1 MGSHSIP
8 QYVQQLYA
16 YFGIPVRDWPDHFTQ
31 DRSVRNGLRPE
42 VAKVYSMMFRELQQA
57 GRIR

>member
-1 MGSHSIP
+1 MAAIRIP

-42 VAKVYSMMFRELQQA
+42 VARVYLLLHKELKDA
-57 GRIR
+57 RRLR